1 MYQLMLSTDAQQH
14 GQSIGR
20 IDKYTGHL
28 LQKQL
33 DEGTITMEEAQEY
46 SDAFILRIS
55 DIIVLPGFW

>member
-1 MYQLMLSTDAQQH
+1 MLSTDAQQH

-46 SDAFILRIS
+46 SDAFILRLS
-55 DIIVLPGFW
+55 DIIVPPGFW